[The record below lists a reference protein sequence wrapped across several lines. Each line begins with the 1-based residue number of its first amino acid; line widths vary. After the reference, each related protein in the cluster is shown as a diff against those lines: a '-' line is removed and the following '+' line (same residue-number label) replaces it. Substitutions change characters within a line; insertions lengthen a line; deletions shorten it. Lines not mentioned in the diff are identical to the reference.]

1 MKHTWILLS
10 ISFIFLYNSNP
21 FIFGIL
27 ISINARPYRSGL
39 KLDNANKGSLY
50 ELTSNPFICKIMS
63 KVEVISGSSSTIRI
77 FLDLLEPLLLLSAA
91 AIPRKKHPIDIG
103 ASVLYIIIMMLLLM
117 IYSSSFSFVFFF
129 RSEEHTS

>member
-1 MKHTWILLS
+1 MLGSYYRYPLFFVQFKS
-10 ISFIFLYNSNP
+10 IHFWHSN
-21 FIFGIL
+21 IY
-27 ISINARPYRSGL
+27 NARSYRSGL

-77 FLDLLEPLLLLSAA
+77 FLELLEPLLLLSAA

-103 ASVLYIIIMMLLLM
+103 ASVLYIIIMMLLLLM
-117 IYSSSFSFVFFF
+117 YSSSFSFVFF
-129 RSEEHTS
+129 